1 MILPVNGYKGVIN
14 MNFLFKTTQ
23 RYKLTGLIFLA
34 LLFFAWAVTSSAGV
48 PAASASLDETIIDWF
63 QLGMGLFGGLALF
76 LAGLD
81 MLSDGLKKAA
91 GEALKILLSK
101 LTTNRFMGAVTGA
114 FVTGVLNSSSVT
126 TVLVVSFITAG
137 VMSLSQS
144 VGVIMGANIGSTVTA
159 QLLAF
164 NLSAYALLPIA
175 IGFFMTFTAKHEK
188 VKYYGMMLM
197 GLGLVFFGMGLMSDA
212 MTPLRT
218 FEPFIEFLKSMENP
232 MIGVLV
238 GALFTGLVQSS
249 AATIGIAIA
258 MASEGLLSLP
268 AGIALALGANIGTCV
283 TVMFAALGKPVE
295 AVRAAIV
302 HVLFNVMGVLLWILF
317 IPQLAEFAVS
327 ISPVAVDV
335 AGQAQVSDVPRQIA
349 NANTLFNVINTIIF
363 LGFTGWFAKIA
374 TRLAPTP
381 AKKKGVIIETKY
393 IITDAIQTPSL
404 ALEQVRMEL
413 AHMGGIVNTMLHA
426 VQPAIIEKD
435 RKQIDK
441 IVSMDNKVNI
451 LEESIL
457 KYLRLLR
464 QEELTDKESA
474 DLQTIMTATINLE
487 ELADVIK
494 NELCEIAIYYI
505 DGEQKPSEIT
515 RELFQ
520 NFYQDVCHSVHDA
533 VKAISED
540 DQQMAE
546 KVINRRA
553 DIKSYQDKILTRK
566 STHLGS
572 EESNYLQKARME
584 MSLMEKLYRIY
595 SHARSIAKVVLPVTL
610 SRNS

>member
-1 MILPVNGYKGVIN
+1 
-14 MNFLFKTTQ
+14 
-23 RYKLTGLIFLA
+23 
-34 LLFFAWAVTSSAGV
+34 
-48 PAASASLDETIIDWF
+48 
-63 QLGMGLFGGLALF
+63 
-76 LAGLD
+76 
-81 MLSDGLKKAA
+81 
-91 GEALKILLSK
+91 
-101 LTTNRFMGAVTGA
+101 
-114 FVTGVLNSSSVT
+114 
-126 TVLVVSFITAG
+126 
-137 VMSLSQS
+137 
-144 VGVIMGANIGSTVTA
+144 
-159 QLLAF
+159 
-164 NLSAYALLPIA
+164 
-175 IGFFMTFTAKHEK
+175 MTFTAKHEK

-218 FEPFIEFLKSMENP
+218 FEPFVEFLKSMENP
-232 MIGVLV
+232 MIGVLA

-249 AATIGIAIA
+249 AATMGIAIA

-283 TVMFAALGKPVE
+283 TVAFAALGKPVE

-302 HVLFNVMGVLLWILF
+302 HVLFNVIGVLLWIMF
-317 IPQLAEFAVS
+317 IPQLADLAAA
-327 ISPVAVDV
+327 ISPAADI
-335 AGQAQVSDVPRQIA
+335 ASQTSASDVPRQIA
-349 NANTLFNVINTIIF
+349 NANTLFNVVNTIIF

-381 AKKKGVIIETKY
+381 AKKKGVIIEPKY
-393 IITDAIQTPSL
+393 IIADAIQTPSL

-413 AHMGGIVNTMLHA
+413 AHMGGIVNSMLHA
-426 VQPAIIEKD
+426 VQPAIIDKD

-457 KYLRLLR
+457 NYLRLLR

-505 DGEQKPSEIT
+505 DGEQKPSEVT

-540 DQQMAE
+540 DQQVAE

-553 DIKSYQDKILTRK
+553 DIKLYQDKILSRK
-566 STHLGS
+566 SSHLGS
-572 EESNYLQKARME
+572 EELNYLQKARLE

-595 SHARSIAKVVLPVTL
+595 SHARSIAKVVLPVAL
-610 SRNS
+610 SKNT